1 MLSAIAVPAGTYP
14 GFGGCDCVL
23 PRSVLDRLVFF
34 CRCDRPVARVQ
45 CGTATL
51 HVKVFIIQGFSQFC
65 NLGAARVAAALLSG
79 CCALLRATE
88 LRVLL
93 RLEPI
98 FGPPPCEESA
108 AARLLSLP
116 FWRIAAHT
124 ASLTH
129 TH

>member
-51 HVKVFIIQGFSQFC
+51 HVKVFIQGFSQFC
-65 NLGAARVAAALLSG
+65 NPGAARVAAALRRCSAG
-79 CCALLRATE
+79 AVRCY
-88 LRVLL
+88 VLL
-93 RLEPI
+93 SPVFCSCWSLFPGRC
-98 FGPPPCEESA
+98 FGRKRGGPLSVA
-108 AARLLSLP
+108 ALSE
-116 FWRIAAHT
+116 H
-124 ASLTH
+124 
-129 TH
+129 